1 MCLEWVRVDERSLD
15 SCLRTLRWER
25 SALSPLLT
33 GTGVES
39 GLVTGHCVNWLEMK
53 VLGRNPRALK
63 ALMVPGPVACT
74 LAAAPKVVIVA

>member
-1 MCLEWVRVDERSLD
+1 MADERSLR
-15 SCLRTLRWER
+15 SWLWMRRWER
-25 SALSPLLT
+25 SAHSPLLT
-33 GTGVES
+33 ATGVDS

-63 ALMVPGPVACT
+63 VLMVPGPVACT